1 MTPRATTDNATNG
14 TVKDRARRLRDRFA
28 DAGYVPIEPPI
39 LQPADAF
46 VGLSG
51 ESIRRRLYVV
61 QGTGGEDYCLRPDM
75 TIPVARMHLA
85 SGVNDGRYCYAGPSF
100 RRAIAGA
107 DEGASGEFQQA
118 GFEMFGSAA
127 PKADI
132 AVFEL
137 AVQGLKSEG
146 LETIQVRMGDPGLFR
161 SLIAALDVPDFWRER
176 LVRHFW
182 RRDLATGIDAAFA
195 NNPDKASGNEAFAT
209 ALAALDRDA
218 ASGLVEEV
226 LALAGIKPVGGRSAD
241 EIAHRFM
248 ERAAR
253 AADPLSESAV
263 AIVRDYLA
271 IEGACDKA
279 VAAIAALDK
288 THKLG
293 LDREIDRL
301 GGQLNAADKI
311 LEATSS
317 ESGKIHFST
326 DFGRNLEYYTGL
338 VFEIHDRNQPDLRQI
353 AGGGRYDR
361 LLTALGAAAEI
372 PAVGCAI
379 YVNRLARALGG

>member
-1 MTPRATTDNATNG
+1 MTPRKKTDEVNNG
-14 TVKDRARRLRDRFA
+14 TAADRARRLRDRFA
-28 DAGYVPIEPPI
+28 DAGFNSIEPPI

-61 QGTGGEDYCLRPDM
+61 QGTGGEDYCLRPDV
-75 TIPVARMHLA
+75 TIPVARLHLE
-85 SGVNDGRYCYAGPSF
+85 SGANDGRYCYAGPSF
-100 RRAIAGA
+100 RRAIAGG

-118 GFEMFGSAA
+118 GFEIFGSAA
-127 PKADI
+127 PDTDT

-137 AVQGLKSEG
+137 AVQSLKAEG

-161 SLIAALDVPDFWRER
+161 ALIAALDVPDFWRER

-182 RRDLATGIDAAFA
+182 RRDLATGIDTAFA
-195 NNPDKASGNEAFAT
+195 NASDKASGNEAFAT

-226 LALAGIKPVGGRSAD
+226 LALAGINPVGGRSAD

-248 ERAAR
+248 ERAAL
-253 AADPLSESAV
+253 AADPLPESAV
-263 AIVRDYLA
+263 SIVRDYLA
-271 IEGACDKA
+271 IEGSSGTA
-279 VAAIAALDK
+279 VTAIAKLDK
-288 THKLG
+288 TNKLN
-293 LDREIDRL
+293 LDSEIDRL
-301 GGQLNAADKI
+301 GGQLDAA
-311 LEATSS
+311 
-317 ESGKIHFST
+317 GKIFDATYSKGSTITFST

-338 VFEIHDRNQPDLRQI
+338 VFEVHDRNNSDLRQI
-353 AGGGRYDR
+353 AGGGRYDK
-361 LLTALGAAAEI
+361 LLTALGAPAEI

-379 YVNRLARALGG
+379 YVNRLARALGE